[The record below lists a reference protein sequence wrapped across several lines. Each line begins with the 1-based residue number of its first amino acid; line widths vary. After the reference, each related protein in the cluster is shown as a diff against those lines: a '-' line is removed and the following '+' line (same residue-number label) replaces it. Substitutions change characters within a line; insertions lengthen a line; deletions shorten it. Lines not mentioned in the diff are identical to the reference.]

1 MLGFSLNTG
10 NLSYCDGGRSDVSNM
25 KDKKK
30 KIKESERKKVRGKSS
45 DKTKYNK
52 NEKSVHCRER
62 LLHTVYF
69 LIVIEVNLFFFFF
82 CITLSSNVGSWLPSF
97 FFFSERRWQRRCR
110 HEVQLSSFLD
120 QVHAREKKSFFFLH

>member
-1 MLGFSLNTG
+1 
-10 NLSYCDGGRSDVSNM
+10 M

-69 LIVIEVNLFFFFF
+69 LIVIEVNLFFFFLHYF
-82 CITLSSNVGSWLPSF
+82 VVQCRVLVTFIFLFFRKKMAASLPT
-97 FFFSERRWQRRCR
+97 
-110 HEVQLSSFLD
+110 
-120 QVHAREKKSFFFLH
+120 